1 MPDRTDVY
9 ETNVPNRLDRLPWAR
24 FHWLVIFALGTAW
37 ILDGLE
43 VTIVGSLSGALSES
57 PMLHLSGA
65 LRPTGAT
72 SGSRGAGVA
81 EAVIGIVLVAG
92 AIALRRR
99 PRAGRPLALASIAF
113 AILGFIVGLTFTV
126 GGGQAIDLGYHL
138 VMLPILIL
146 TAALVW
152 PDHRIRAGA

>member
-1 MPDRTDVY
+1 MFRGAMAGPSVSTMTTAPARPPVGTRAIA
-9 ETNVPNRLDRLPWAR
+9 RLMLFEAGT
-24 FHWLVIFALGTAW
+24 LAAFAL
-37 ILDGLE
+37 
-43 VTIVGSLSGALSES
+43 
-57 PMLHLSGA
+57 LHLSGA